1 MPAQNERAVIG
12 NNQPPE
18 PIDPFTGFAAHINDL
33 YELAEGT
40 LTGGE
45 ITTPEQAAQIEAL
58 KADIKKAVADAEKA
72 RKAEKEPHLEA
83 GRAVDAKWKVLTD
96 KGTLAAKTAA
106 TALTPWLQKVQAEK
120 DAEQKRLR
128 EEAEAKAEEA
138 RKAFQTTAPT
148 DLEARANAERIAKE
162 AAQATAAANRID
174 RSATGLRTYWSAT
187 VTDYGALLAY
197 MKATDPEGLKA
208 MLDEYAEKQKNA
220 GVRILPGVLIEMERR
235 AA

>member
-1 MPAQNERAVIG
+1 MSGIG
-12 NNQPPE
+12 HNNPPE
-18 PIDPFTGFAAHINDL
+18 AIDPFAAMAVHINDL

-40 LTGGE
+40 LTGGD
-45 ITTPEQAAQIEAL
+45 ITTPEQAEQIEAL
-58 KADIKKAVADAEKA
+58 KTTIKKAVADAEKA

-83 GRAVDAKWKVLTD
+83 GRAVDTKWKALTD

-106 TALTPWLQKVQAEK
+106 TALTPWLLKVQAER

-138 RKAFQTTAPT
+138 RKAFTTTAPT
-148 DLEARANAERIAKE
+148 DLEARADAERIAKE

-174 RSATGLRTYWSAT
+174 RSATGLRTYWNAT

-197 MKATDPEGLKA
+197 LKKSDPASLRA
-208 MLDEYAEKQKNA
+208 MLDDYATKQKNA
-220 GVRILPGVLIEMERR
+220 GARILPGVLIEEEKR

>member
-1 MPAQNERAVIG
+1 MASTNARAVIG
-12 NNQPPE
+12 GNMPPE
-18 PIDPFTGFAAHINDL
+18 PIDPFAAMATHIGDL

-40 LTGGE
+40 LTGQA
-45 ITTPEQAAQIEAL
+45 IDTPEKAAQIEVL

-83 GRAVDAKWKVLTD
+83 GRAVDAKWKDLTD

-120 DAEQKRLR
+120 DAEQERLR
-128 EEAEAKAEEA
+128 KEAEAKAEEA
-138 RKAFQTTAPT
+138 RKAFVATAPT
-148 DLEARANAERIAKE
+148 DLEARANAEQLAKE
-162 AAQATAAANRID
+162 AAKATAAANRID
-174 RSATGLRTYWSAT
+174 RAPTGLRTYWNAT

-197 MKATDPEGLKA
+197 MKQSDPQGLRD
-208 MLDEYAEKQKNA
+208 MLDDYAQKQKNA
-220 GVRILPGVLIEMERR
+220 GARMLPGVLIEMERR

>member
-1 MPAQNERAVIG
+1 MTDRTGIGG
-12 NNQPPE
+12 NNPPE
-18 PIDPFTGFAAHINDL
+18 PIDPFAGFAAHIDDL

-40 LTGGE
+40 LSGGAIE
-45 ITTPEQAAQIEAL
+45 TPEQAAQIEAL
-58 KADIKKAVADAEKA
+58 KTDIKKAVADAEKA

-83 GRAVDAKWKVLTD
+83 GRAVDAKWKTLTD

-138 RKAFQTTAPT
+138 RKAFQTTAAT
-148 DLEARANAERIAKE
+148 DLEARAEAEQLAKE
-162 AAQATAAANRID
+162 AAKATAAANKID
-174 RSATGLRTYWSAT
+174 RSATGLRTYWTAT
-187 VTDYGALLAY
+187 VTDYGALLAH
-197 MKATDPEGLKA
+197 MKANDPDGLKI
-208 MLDEYAEKQKNA
+208 MLDEYATKQKNA
-220 GVRILPGVLIEMERR
+220 GVRMLSGVLIEEERR